1 MPYYIKRTPKKKKEK
16 PLPLFDKAGIN
27 VKKKPDLVA
36 KLDKVFSRYIRLR
49 DCMPNGY
56 FRCISCGQIKP
67 FEQADCGHFHS
78 RRHMATRF
86 DEDNAHAECRHCLT
100 PDSLILMKDFTWKQL
115 GDIKVG
121 EEVFAFDEEIIYK
134 TSRRYRIGKV
144 ISVER
149 DIQDVYEVELENGD
163 KIKTTANHKWLTRD
177 KISSAY
183 KWCETQNM
191 WINGVNLHGKHKS
204 GPHTNHIT
212 TTVCKPFQVVLQDMS
227 YESGWI
233 AGMIDAD
240 GHVCQQKIKNP
251 DGTLRYGFRVGIAQ
265 CEKYM
270 DICDKIKVLLE
281 KFTGNKKTCR
291 QTMESCDRR
300 GIFKKQHQTWQFL
313 ITGTN
318 VEKLQFLMRVR
329 PFKIQ
334 KVDIEKL
341 GKLKSQYDTKVK
353 SITYLGKMEI
363 VAMETDTHTYI
374 ANGYAMHNCNRFS
387 ADHLIQYEKNLKAKI
402 GQMRFAKLAWKAR
415 QTRKWTDFELIEL
428 TKYYKALGDKLSKE
442 KGL

>member
-1 MPYYIKRTPKKKKEK
+1 MPYYFKRKPKKKK
-16 PLPLFDKAGIN
+16 PSDLPLFDRAGIK
-27 VKKKPDLVA
+27 VKKKPDLKA
-36 KLDKVFSRYIRLR
+36 KLDKEFSLYIRLR
-49 DCMPNGY
+49 DCMPGGA

-67 FEQADCGHFHS
+67 FDQADCGHYFS
-78 RRHMATRF
+78 RTHLATRF
-86 DEDNAHAECRHCLT
+86 DEKNCHAECRHCLT

-121 EEVFAFDEEIIYK
+121 EEVFAFDEEVIYK
-134 TSRRYRIGKV
+134 TSRRYRVGKV

-183 KWCETQNM
+183 NWCETQKM

-204 GPHTNHIT
+204 GPHTSHIT
-212 TTVCKPFQVVLQDMS
+212 TTVCKPFQVVLQDTS

-233 AGMIDAD
+233 AGMLDAD

-270 DICDKIKVLLE
+270 DICDKIKILLE

-300 GIFKKQHQTWQFL
+300 GIFKNQHQTWQFL

-374 ANGYAMHNCNRFS
+374 ANGYAMHNCNRFR
-387 ADHLIQYEKNLKAKI
+387 ADHLEGYRTNLVAKI
-402 GQMRFAKLAWKAR
+402 GQREFDLLKLRAG
-415 QTRKWTDFELIEL
+415 TTSHMSDFEYEVLIR
-428 TKYYKALGDKLSKE
+428 YYKARNKILRKE
-442 KGL
+442 KGI